1 MIYIKRRIINL
12 RKKIDIDAWNKFEE
26 IADTEPKMWEIFWTI
41 SKDKKEIE
49 KNKIC
54 RNFYFQRFVLSS
66 LYEPLMKLSSS
77 QQITTEDIE
86 IIFSLFIKMLPK
98 YECQDCEC
106 VSEPVENEHIR

>member
-1 MIYIKRRIINL
+1 
-12 RKKIDIDAWNKFEE
+12 
-26 IADTEPKMWEIFWTI
+26 
-41 SKDKKEIE
+41 
-49 KNKIC
+49 
-54 RNFYFQRFVLSS
+54 
-66 LYEPLMKLSSS
+66 MKLSSS